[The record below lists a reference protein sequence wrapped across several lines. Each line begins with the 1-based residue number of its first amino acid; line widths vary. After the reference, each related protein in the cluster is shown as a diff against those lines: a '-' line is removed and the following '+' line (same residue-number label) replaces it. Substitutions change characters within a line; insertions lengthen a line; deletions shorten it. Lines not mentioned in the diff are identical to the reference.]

1 MTLCNFGWWY
11 SVDLIKNDFLKAFD
25 KIPHK
30 KLLHKLLNFG
40 IDGCSFNWIKDF
52 LCERN
57 FIVRI
62 SSCFS
67 NLFNATCSVPQGSKL
82 GPKLYIIY
90 ATDIGDIFK
99 FAYIKMYTD
108 YLTIYTAII
117 MSLTERRFNLN

>member
-1 MTLCNFGWWY
+1 MDDGN
-11 SVDLIKNDFLKAFD
+11 SVDLITNDFLKAFD

-40 IDGCSFNWIKDF
+40 IDGCLFNWIKDF

-67 NLFNATCSVPQGSKL
+67 NLFNATSSVPQGSKL
-82 GPKLYIIY
+82 GPKLCIIY